1 MQKPCV
7 NVYICVNKKEII
19 SLFKQGCNKK
29 TAMLPSEKN
38 FDSLSVN
45 EASLEIK
52 GMLDPKA
59 L

>member
-1 MQKPCV
+1 M
-7 NVYICVNKKEII
+7 NYI
-19 SLFKQGCNKK
+19 F
-29 TAMLPSEKN
+29 MLEDLRKWSEKN